1 MLHWLSTA
9 LCRLEKKEAFKTVKK
24 GKEGKK
30 KKKKAL
36 RQI

>member
-9 LCRLEKKEAFKTVKK
+9 LCRLEKKEPFKTVKK

-30 KKKKAL
+30 KKKAL